1 MSGEKFVVFLF
12 SIIVIIAFIYYI
24 YKEIKEHQE
33 EEQIRIYEEKR
44 KKEFETLL
52 ATKRKEDSI
61 KWNQKIQRQFKGKVN
76 HKPNKPIKILVGD
89 YHNWMAPLT
98 NGILREM
105 GITTEVVPTASDII
119 DRIKNGN
126 EYNFIITNNTY
137 PNGESGSN
145 VLSLKED
152 SNFNVPIIVLT
163 VEQDK
168 RRQFINLGFDEYIE
182 KPLDEKKVINV
193 FTKFID
199 GLEFKKIKSNKSA

>member
-1 MSGEKFVVFLF
+1 MSGERFVVFLF

-89 YHNWMAPLT
+89 YHSWMAPLT

-182 KPLDEKKVINV
+182 KPLDYKKVIN
-193 FTKFID
+193 TLCKFDKDIKFS
-199 GLEFKKIKSNKSA
+199 EIKKQ

>member
-1 MSGEKFVVFLF
+1 MSGERFVVFLF

-44 KKEFETLL
+44 KKEFEKLL

-152 SNFNVPIIVLT
+152 SNFNIPIIVLT

-168 RRQFINLGFDEYIE
+168 RRQFISLGFDEYIE
-182 KPLDEKKVINV
+182 KPLDYKKVIN
-193 FTKFID
+193 TLCKFDKDIKFS
-199 GLEFKKIKSNKSA
+199 EIKKQ

>member
-1 MSGEKFVVFLF
+1 MSGERFVVFLF

-98 NGILREM
+98 NSILREM

-152 SNFNVPIIVLT
+152 SNFNIPIIVLT

-182 KPLDEKKVINV
+182 KPLDYKKVIN
-193 FTKFID
+193 TLCKFDKDIKFS
-199 GLEFKKIKSNKSA
+199 EIKKQ

>member
-1 MSGEKFVVFLF
+1 MSGENFVVFLF

-152 SNFNVPIIVLT
+152 SNFNIPIIVLT

-168 RRQFINLGFDEYIE
+168 RRQFISLGFDEYIE
-182 KPLDEKKVINV
+182 KPLDYKKVIN
-193 FTKFID
+193 TLCKFDKDIKFS
-199 GLEFKKIKSNKSA
+199 EIKKQ

>member
-1 MSGEKFVVFLF
+1 MSGERFVVFLF

-44 KKEFETLL
+44 KKEFEKLL

-119 DRIKNGN
+119 DRIKKSEVPLQIIKREIKNTQLKIWGWTIAFSAVVIVWYFLYACSGLGN
-126 EYNFIITNNTY
+126 DIISILAL
-137 PNGESGSN
+137 GIS
-145 VLSLKED
+145 VLDDE
-152 SNFNVPIIVLT
+152 II
-163 VEQDK
+163 
-168 RRQFINLGFDEYIE
+168 
-182 KPLDEKKVINV
+182 
-193 FTKFID
+193 
-199 GLEFKKIKSNKSA
+199 KKITEIYRI

>member
-1 MSGEKFVVFLF
+1 MSGERFVVFLF

-52 ATKRKEDSI
+52 ATKRKDDSI

-152 SNFNVPIIVLT
+152 SNFNIPIIVLT

-168 RRQFINLGFDEYIE
+168 RRQFISLGFDEYIE
-182 KPLDEKKVINV
+182 KPLDYKKVIN
-193 FTKFID
+193 TLCKFDKDIKFS
-199 GLEFKKIKSNKSA
+199 EIKKQ

>member
-1 MSGEKFVVFLF
+1 MSGERFVVFLF

-24 YKEIKEHQE
+24 YKEIKEHQD

-152 SNFNVPIIVLT
+152 SNFNIPIIVLT

-182 KPLDEKKVINV
+182 KPLDYKKVIN
-193 FTKFID
+193 TLCKFDKDIKFS
-199 GLEFKKIKSNKSA
+199 EIKKQ

>member
-152 SNFNVPIIVLT
+152 SNFNIPIIVLT

-182 KPLDEKKVINV
+182 KPLDYKKVIN
-193 FTKFID
+193 TLCKFDKDIKFS
-199 GLEFKKIKSNKSA
+199 EIKKQ

>member
-182 KPLDEKKVINV
+182 KPLDYKKVIN
-193 FTKFID
+193 TLCKFDKDIKFS
-199 GLEFKKIKSNKSA
+199 EIKSNKSL

>member
-1 MSGEKFVVFLF
+1 
-12 SIIVIIAFIYYI
+12 
-24 YKEIKEHQE
+24 
-33 EEQIRIYEEKR
+33 
-44 KKEFETLL
+44 
-52 ATKRKEDSI
+52 
-61 KWNQKIQRQFKGKVN
+61 
-76 HKPNKPIKILVGD
+76 
-89 YHNWMAPLT
+89 MAPLT

-152 SNFNVPIIVLT
+152 SNFNIPIIVLT

-168 RRQFINLGFDEYIE
+168 RRQFISLGFDEYIE
-182 KPLDEKKVINV
+182 KPLDYKKVIN
-193 FTKFID
+193 TLCKFDKDIKFS
-199 GLEFKKIKSNKSA
+199 EIKKQ

>member
-1 MSGEKFVVFLF
+1 MSGERFVVFLF

-105 GITTEVVPTASDII
+105 GISTEVVPTASDII

-152 SNFNVPIIVLT
+152 SNFNIPIIVLT

-182 KPLDEKKVINV
+182 KPIDYKKVIN
-193 FTKFID
+193 TLCKFDKDIKFS
-199 GLEFKKIKSNKSA
+199 EIKKQ

>member
-33 EEQIRIYEEKR
+33 EEQIRIYEEKH

-98 NGILREM
+98 NDILREM

-119 DRIKNGN
+119 DRVKNGN

-152 SNFNVPIIVLT
+152 SNFNIPIIVLT

-182 KPLDEKKVINV
+182 KPLDYKKVIN
-193 FTKFID
+193 TLCKFDKDIKFS
-199 GLEFKKIKSNKSA
+199 EIKKQ

>member
-76 HKPNKPIKILVGD
+76 RKPNKPIKILVGD

-152 SNFNVPIIVLT
+152 SNFNIPIIVLT

-182 KPLDEKKVINV
+182 KPLDYKKVIN
-193 FTKFID
+193 TLCKFDKDIKF
-199 GLEFKKIKSNKSA
+199 GEIKKQ

>member
-33 EEQIRIYEEKR
+33 EEQIKIYEEKR

-152 SNFNVPIIVLT
+152 SNFNIPIIVLT

-182 KPLDEKKVINV
+182 KPLDYKKVIN
-193 FTKFID
+193 TLCKIDKDIKFGEI
-199 GLEFKKIKSNKSA
+199 KKQ

>member
-1 MSGEKFVVFLF
+1 MSGERFVVFLF

-152 SNFNVPIIVLT
+152 SNFNIPIIVLT

-182 KPLDEKKVINV
+182 KPLDYKKVIN
-193 FTKFID
+193 TLCKFDKDIKFS
-199 GLEFKKIKSNKSA
+199 EIKKQ

>member
-1 MSGEKFVVFLF
+1 MSGERFVVFLF

-152 SNFNVPIIVLT
+152 SNFNIPIIVLT

-182 KPLDEKKVINV
+182 KPLDYKKVIN
-193 FTKFID
+193 TLCKFDKNIKFS
-199 GLEFKKIKSNKSA
+199 EIKKQ